1 MDDHKSSGQFPLPGI
16 ALVLLA
22 LGVFVVA
29 DNPFNSTRTA
39 TLQDLTDA
47 YRKQSFKES
56 ILEAKGKKLDDEIP
70 DSEHKYCQYR
80 LAERINKI
88 IEDIHNIRE
97 GSFVPIAQHPIF
109 SAIAMPFG
117 GVGGLYLIDY
127 MANFGL

>member
-16 ALVLLA
+16 ALSSAIRLRRVAKDARKLA
-22 LGVFVVA
+22 
-29 DNPFNSTRTA
+29 
-39 TLQDLTDA
+39 LQDLTDA
-47 YRKQSFKES
+47 YRKQSFKEN

-70 DSEHKYCQYR
+70 DSELKYCQYR

-97 GSFVPIAQHPIF
+97 GPFVPIAQHPIF